1 MADKFQTVEGALPAE
16 AAGLRLNQ
24 ALALAFPQ
32 YSRSQ
37 LQRWLRAGRI
47 TVAGGAARAS
57 ARIAGGEPV
66 RVEAEFAHDDRLVP
80 EDIPLTVVY
89 SDDALLV
96 LNKPAGLVVHPG
108 AGNRLHTLQHALLA
122 WDPALARV
130 PRAGLV
136 HRLDKDTSGLMVV
149 ARTPEVHTRLVAA
162 MQSREIGR
170 EYLALCCGRLTA
182 GGTIDE
188 PIGRHRTQRTR
199 MTVRRDGRVARTHYR
214 IAERFPAHTLLRV
227 RLETGRTHQI
237 RVHLTHLGHPLVGD
251 PEYGT
256 RRAPVT
262 RDMEP
267 ELAAALKAF
276 RRQAL
281 HAARLELTHPV
292 SGVELSFEAPIP
304 QDFEHLLEAL
314 RQ

>member
-1 MADKFQTVEGALPAE
+1 MLF
-16 AAGLRLNQ
+16 
-24 ALALAFPQ
+24 
-32 YSRSQ
+32 RS
-37 LQRWLRAGRI
+37 
-47 TVAGGAARAS
+47 
-57 ARIAGGEPV
+57 
-66 RVEAEFAHDDRLVP
+66 
-80 EDIPLTVVY
+80 
-89 SDDALLV
+89 
-96 LNKPAGLVVHPG
+96 
-108 AGNRLHTLQHALLA
+108 
-122 WDPALARV
+122 
-130 PRAGLV
+130 
-136 HRLDKDTSGLMVV
+136 
-149 ARTPEVHTRLVAA
+149 
-162 MQSREIGR
+162 
-170 EYLALCCGRLTA
+170 
-182 GGTIDE
+182 IDE